1 MTDSISHQPTGTL
14 SSPLLQGTDQAV
26 NRGRLTHDELQRTS
40 GSNVDFYAQEVT
52 RQLLALGHDLHKPL
66 DVSALEPDMQQALQT
81 IRSERGLAGGLTGRE
96 TLAELTGVD
105 FLDQQKLQQ
114 AADGAGSSAGVPP
127 GLLKPPTL
135 KPAAQGQ
142 QTAPAS
148 DPLNPIPQHF
158 KQAAVNAAQAH
169 QDISEKKLQI
179 GGKQYS
185 PFDLACRFG
194 GENPPRLEQVISGL
208 AAKCAAEPEK
218 MSMFISRQDAARL
231 NELLAKTEPAPQDVA
246 DFQMLLK
253 RSSNQLMQQL
263 TAWAQ
268 TGLQQGQSAEQVGGT
283 LKQILQQIADPADGS
298 SVINR
303 LFDKDSG
310 LIAKLT
316 AGQEPPAAAPA
327 PDHEI
332 ELLRQDLKEKL
343 PGLSEEKAA
352 AAANFIA
359 AEPGMTLDLY
369 LAVSTMTAEFAAK
382 MQNADFASGLNDS
395 FTQTLPQL
403 ETLLGLEAGPQEFAQ
418 LGRAAA
424 FAAKLNGDTVP
435 LETAVR
441 LNMQYA
447 RQLAA
452 AGGSIDG
459 ASLELKEQLARFG
472 SLSAFLNG
480 FTGARIRQEGLE
492 PKLVAVTADTLP
504 PSELQQARG
513 RLRALEFLHPNVQA
527 SILKFCER
535 FKDLDA
541 DETLR
546 FITQKLQHKQ
556 HQTGDQP
563 LNLAAELEQL
573 VPELEQQSTAE
584 TQAEPELK
592 DSADSTEGVH
602 HV

>member
-105 FLDQQKLQQ
+105 FLDQQKLQP
-114 AADGAGSSAGVPP
+114 GV
-127 GLLKPPTL
+127 LKPPTL
-135 KPAAQGQ
+135 KTAAQGQ

-231 NELLAKTEPAPQDVA
+231 NELLAKNDPAPQDVA

-253 RSSNQLMQQL
+253 RSGNQLMQQL

-268 TGLQQGQSAEQVGGT
+268 TGLQQGQSAE
-283 LKQILQQIADPADGS
+283 
-298 SVINR
+298 
-303 LFDKDSG
+303 
-310 LIAKLT
+310 
-316 AGQEPPAAAPA
+316 
-327 PDHEI
+327 
-332 ELLRQDLKEKL
+332 
-343 PGLSEEKAA
+343 
-352 AAANFIA
+352 
-359 AEPGMTLDLY
+359 
-369 LAVSTMTAEFAAK
+369 
-382 MQNADFASGLNDS
+382 
-395 FTQTLPQL
+395 
-403 ETLLGLEAGPQEFAQ
+403 
-418 LGRAAA
+418 
-424 FAAKLNGDTVP
+424 
-435 LETAVR
+435 
-441 LNMQYA
+441 
-447 RQLAA
+447 
-452 AGGSIDG
+452 
-459 ASLELKEQLARFG
+459 
-472 SLSAFLNG
+472 
-480 FTGARIRQEGLE
+480 
-492 PKLVAVTADTLP
+492 
-504 PSELQQARG
+504 
-513 RLRALEFLHPNVQA
+513 
-527 SILKFCER
+527 
-535 FKDLDA
+535 
-541 DETLR
+541 
-546 FITQKLQHKQ
+546 
-556 HQTGDQP
+556 
-563 LNLAAELEQL
+563 
-573 VPELEQQSTAE
+573 
-584 TQAEPELK
+584 
-592 DSADSTEGVH
+592 
-602 HV
+602 